1 VPILTHGPALRPV
14 RQFTVGLGRQLHIL
28 LKPYYR
34 RIKRPLI
41 HGVLAGGAV
50 LLISSLGLFY
60 LWHAAREAQLDAV
73 RTELA
78 QLARAA
84 AQLVDGD
91 VHRTITSQEQAGSP
105 AHLALLAPLV
115 KFHKATSDIIYVYTA
130 ILDRGRIYYIL
141 GTDYLYRVPGDTEP
155 TELIM
160 APHDTF
166 DPTLRRALERHE
178 VAVNQEPVQE
188 RVRSYMSAYA
198 PFYDQSGRFVGVVG
212 IDMWL
217 RDFDARL
224 SAIRRAGTG
233 AFAAVALLSLL
244 AGFVVLRLSSAAQRA
259 RRRDRVVQLR
269 LAEAKKHAE
278 AQAQRAQAASRAK
291 SDLLAVMSHE
301 IRTPMSGVLGF
312 TSLLLDTPLN
322 QEQREFAETMQ
333 RSGDALLT
341 VVNDVLDYS
350 KLEAGR
356 MTVEHIDVALESV
369 CDGVRSI
376 LQSAALERG
385 VGMRV
390 EYDPLLPKHIK
401 GDPVRIR
408 QVLLNLVGNAVKFTE
423 HGSVLIAAARL
434 DATRVKI
441 SVTDTGIGI
450 TAEQMATLF
459 ERYTQADPSTARR
472 YGGTGLGLVISK
484 TLVELMG
491 GEIGAQ
497 SHPGAGS
504 TFWFALPL
512 HAGDAAEAAA
522 RSQEAPPASPA
533 VPATVETRDLAVTPP
548 AAAVPA
554 SSAAPAAAAAPSA
567 PPAAP
572 AKAAEPAVF
581 TEPVMR
587 ALPTMA
593 SEAAM
598 GDKAAVSDKAAVGN
612 AAPLSA
618 PPAAR
623 VNPKSPA
630 GTRLLLV
637 EDNFV
642 NQRVALYMLAK
653 LGYRVDVAKNGRE
666 AIDRLR
672 KTRYDLVLMDCHMPE
687 MDGFEATRFIR
698 DRSSAVLDHE
708 VPIVAM
714 TANAFADDRTRSL
727 DSGMNDF
734 LSKPVYQTTLAAML
748 DKWLTAEPLSA
759 ASSN

>member
-1 VPILTHGPALRPV
+1 MAICR
-14 RQFTVGLGRQLHIL
+14 
-28 LKPYYR
+28 
-34 RIKRPLI
+34 
-41 HGVLAGGAV
+41 
-50 LLISSLGLFY
+50 S
-60 LWHAAREAQLDAV
+60 
-73 RTELA
+73 
-78 QLARAA
+78 
-84 AQLVDGD
+84 
-91 VHRTITSQEQAGSP
+91 ITSQEQAGSP

-130 ILDRGRIYYIL
+130 ILDRDRIYYIL

-198 PFYDQSGRFVGVVG
+198 PFYDHSGRFVGVVG

-217 RDFDARL
+217 RDFDARI

-244 AGFVVLRLSSAAQRA
+244 TGFVVLRLSSAAQRA

-301 IRTPMSGVLGF
+301 IRTPMSGVLGI

-423 HGSVLIAAARL
+423 HGSVLIAATQFE
-434 DATRVKI
+434 ATRVKI

-459 ERYTQADPSTARR
+459 ERYAQADPSTARR
-472 YGGTGLGLVISK
+472 YGGTGLGLAISK

-504 TFWFALPL
+504 TFWFVLPL
-512 HAGDAAEAAA
+512 HAGAAAEAAA
-522 RSQEAPPASPA
+522 PTMEAAAPAMA
-533 VPATVETRDLAVTPP
+533 VAPVMAVAPATAVT
-548 AAAVPA
+548 AAATPA
-554 SSAAPAAAAAPSA
+554 PTVTPAAAAAPSVRV
-567 PPAAP
+567 AATP
-572 AKAAEPAVF
+572 AAEPAV
-581 TEPVMR
+581 P
-587 ALPTMA
+587 A
-593 SEAAM
+593 
-598 GDKAAVSDKAAVGN
+598 
-612 AAPLSA
+612 A
-618 PPAAR
+618 PPAPR
-623 VNPKSPA
+623 VNPRSPA

-672 KTRYDLVLMDCHMPE
+672 KSRYDLVLMDCHMPE
-687 MDGFEATRFIR
+687 MDGFEAAQFIR
-698 DRSSAVLDHE
+698 DRSSAVLDHD

-714 TANAFADDRTRSL
+714 TANAFSDDRTRSL

-734 LSKPVYQTTLAAML
+734 LSKPVYQTTLSAML

-759 ASSN
+759 ASST